1 MSWETDVN
9 IFLQSKITEQIIIS
23 GQLRGIYDNP
33 DTAIAVI
40 WKFDNSTPIKVEE
53 KWYFIYKDEEATIK
67 FNELVGH
74 LE

>member
-9 IFLQSKITEQIIIS
+9 TFIQSKITAEIIIS
-23 GQLRGIYDNP
+23 GQLRGVNENP

-40 WKFDNSTPIKVEE
+40 WKFDNSVPKKVEE
-53 KWYFIYKDEEATIK
+53 KWYFIYKVLGVIE
-67 FNELVGH
+67 FSELVGH